1 MPVEG
6 NKKKTEKFSFKK
18 KKKNLFFPPPPS
30 QETMETRTKQLPA
43 FEALYDPAET
53 TVSRVLED
61 ARKKLGWEPDSELKR

>member
-1 MPVEG
+1 
-6 NKKKTEKFSFKK
+6 
-18 KKKNLFFPPPPS
+18 
-30 QETMETRTKQLPA
+30 METRTKQLPA